1 MYSNLYDRSLNMA
14 ITKMLYLKFGDGNGP
29 NLCRVKKVKN
39 VSPPPWKIPVYAT
52 GKEERKGREGMW
64 IGREGHW

>member
-29 NLCRVKKVKN
+29 NLCRVKKVD
-39 VSPPPWKIPVYAT
+39 VSSTFIDPP
-52 GKEERKGREGMW
+52 
-64 IGREGHW
+64 